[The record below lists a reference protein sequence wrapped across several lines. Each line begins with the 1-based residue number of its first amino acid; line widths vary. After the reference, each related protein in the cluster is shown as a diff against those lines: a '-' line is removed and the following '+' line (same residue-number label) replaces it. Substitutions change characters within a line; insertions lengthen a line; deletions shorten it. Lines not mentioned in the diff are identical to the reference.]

1 MSILKTTQINA
12 ITGLLQ
18 LNDSGSKAPAYLAN
32 NFIKEGKIG
41 EAMNYYGRAVKAI
54 ADKAI
59 FKTKPGWLAEP
70 WAEKAYIANHQYNF
84 VYCPVPKV
92 ACSSFK
98 RFAVELSDLNNK
110 QEVLNLPPKLFHAY
124 VDHNLSF
131 FANYLHRRQEAMA
144 LLENPCYFKFAIVR
158 NPWDRLTSAYLNKFV
173 KPIDIEQSSSP
184 GKQVVEKHYRSQNL
198 PVDYARG
205 ITFKEFIEYLL
216 AHKNLEIDGHWQPQS
231 MFINQNQFDYLG
243 RIETLD
249 TDFKA
254 IAKRIG
260 IETNLDWANRSQRA
274 KVTENSASKEKYADF
289 TPAQLRQLAQYPAY
303 TEFYTARLLALV
315 KQRYTEDIENFGY
328 QFGG

>member
-1 MSILKTTQINA
+1 MPILKTTQINA

-32 NFIKEGKIG
+32 SFVKEGKIG
-41 EAMNYYGRAVKAI
+41 QAINYYAVAAKAI

-59 FKTKPGWLAEP
+59 FKTKPGWLEEP
-70 WAEKAYIANHQYNF
+70 WAEKAYIANHRYKF
-84 VYCPVPKV
+84 VYCPIPKV

-98 RFAVELSDLNNK
+98 RFAVELSDLENK

-131 FANYLHRRQEAMA
+131 FANYLHQRETAMA
-144 LLENPCYFKFAIVR
+144 LLDNPDYFKFAIVR

-184 GKQVVEKHYRSQNL
+184 GKQVVEEHYQGKNF
-198 PVDYARG
+198 PVDYSRG

-216 AHKNLEIDGHWQPQS
+216 THKNEEIDGHWQPQS
-231 MFINQNQFDYLG
+231 MFINQNKFDYLG

-249 TDFKA
+249 TDFAA
-254 IAKRIG
+254 IAKCIG
-260 IETNLDWANRSQRA
+260 VEADLGWANRSKRA
-274 KVTENSASKEKYADF
+274 EVTNNISTEDYPSY
-289 TPAQLRQLAQYPAY
+289 TPAQLRQLPQYPSY
-303 TEFYTARLLALV
+303 TEFYNSELLDLV
-315 KQRYTEDIENFGY
+315 KERYTEDVENFGY
-328 QFGG
+328 QFGV